1 MNLLPSLNAQP
12 ALPAAARPTTPATP
26 ARGGPGFAQALGRAR
41 EGTPTARD
49 DAAAAG
55 RNDAAIPE
63 ESRGPRAEDPQG
75 DGTGEAATAPATPA
89 DAADAATTRARP
101 GAGGPGLDEAA
112 RGGGTS
118 LDAAAVE
125 AALASAEAAAGGAP
139 FDGASRGTPALPA
152 PGRGSTGPRGTALAA
167 EQLRAGAAADP
178 SSGAAPEAAGTATH
192 GGFTVAL
199 RSASVAGTGAGAESA
214 ASAASPALAGAPAT
228 GALGSPSPLPPA
240 PAAAPPAEAAVAA
253 RPGSPAFAGELSAR
267 LVTFVREGVEHGRL
281 HLNPAEMG
289 PVEVRIRIDGDAARV
304 VLAADQAPTRQWLEQ
319 ALPALAAGLCEA
331 GLTLAGGGVFERG
344 AGGGD
349 GGRAPEGGR
358 GNGRGNADAGLEAG
372 LEPAAVR
379 EPALPRRR
387 GVVDLVA

>member
-1 MNLLPSLNAQP
+1 MNPLPSLNAQP
-12 ALPAAARPTTPATP
+12 ALPAAARPAAPATP
-26 ARGGPGFAQALGRAR
+26 PRGGPGFAQALGRAR

-49 DAAAAG
+49 EAAAAG
-55 RNDAAIPE
+55 RDDATAPE
-63 ESRGPRAEDPQG
+63 EARGRRTDDPRG
-75 DGTGEAATAPATPA
+75 DGTGEASAAPATPA
-89 DAADAATTRARP
+89 DAGDAARPRARP
-101 GAGGPGLDEAA
+101 VAGGPGLDEAA
-112 RGGGTS
+112 RGAGAP
-118 LDAAAVE
+118 LDAAAAE
-125 AALASAEAAAGGAP
+125 SASASAEAAAGGAP
-139 FDGASRGTPALPA
+139 FDGAPRGTPALPA
-152 PGRGSTGPRGTALAA
+152 PGRGAAGPRGSALAA

-178 SSGAAPEAAGTATH
+178 SSGAAPEAAGTASH
-192 GGFTVAL
+192 GGFTAAL
-199 RSASVAGTGAGAESA
+199 RSASMAGTGAGAESPV
-214 ASAASPALAGAPAT
+214 SPVSPASPALAGAPAA
-228 GALGSPSPLPPA
+228 GALGASGPLPA
-240 PAAAPPAEAAVAA
+240 ASAAAPPAEAGVAA
-253 RPGSPAFAGELSAR
+253 RPGSAAFTGELSAR

-319 ALPALAAGLCEA
+319 ALPSLAAGLREA

-358 GNGRGNADAGLEAG
+358 GSARGDAAEAG